1 MQNALT
7 RNRTFAALDAR
18 QYQNIR
24 TFKHRHG
31 GAPGGARWDGDEQ
44 WIMPQP
50 DANPEGNDNTQADGS
65 WQLANS
71 SSVAQ
76 FSAACWF
83 FAQELTDMA
92 LTENAT
98 VPVLGLIESA
108 WGGSEI
114 DDWIRNSSIAACD
127 NATGQPEPNRQ
138 GGDGPDPHGQGTVY
152 PNNGALWNGMVAPF
166 VSACARYT
174 FRRRRWD
181 RTTHAKR
188 SHPSQLTHAVCACR

>member
-1 MQNALT
+1 MELPMQHALT
-7 RNRTFAALDAR
+7 RNRTFAALDAH

-44 WIMPQP
+44 WVMPQP
-50 DANPEGNDNTQADGS
+50 DANPEGNDNTQADGN

-71 SSVAQ
+71 TTVKQ

-98 VPVLGLIESA
+98 VPVLGLIQSA

-114 DDWIRNSSIAACD
+114 DDWIRNSSIAACN

-138 GGDGPDPHGQGTVY
+138 GGDGPDPHGTGSVY

-166 VSACARYT
+166 INFTIYGVLWCESYRRTLCRVS
-174 FRRRRWD
+174 
-181 RTTHAKR
+181 
-188 SHPSQLTHAVCACR
+188 